1 MHGKQQTNL
10 QHHERKLSIREAVF
24 APHETLPVEEAIGK
38 ICGAPTVSCPP
49 AVAVVISG
57 EIITVQDAE
66 LMRKYGIETIDVV
79 SL

>member
-1 MHGKQQTNL
+1 L
-10 QHHERKLSIREAVF
+10 A
-24 APHETLPVEEAIGK
+24 VEEAIGK

-49 AVAVVISG
+49 AVPVVISG
-57 EIITVQDAE
+57 EVITEQDAE